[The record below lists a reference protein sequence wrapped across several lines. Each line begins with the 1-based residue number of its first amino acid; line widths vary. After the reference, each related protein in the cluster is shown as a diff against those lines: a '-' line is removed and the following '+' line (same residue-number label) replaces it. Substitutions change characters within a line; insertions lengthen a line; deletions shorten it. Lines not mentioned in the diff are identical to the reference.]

1 MYWKDSYPLNQLR
14 DYSTLFLRSEVK
26 RWFKNDFNSIN
37 LKVKRYDNQ
46 ILNKEVNYL
55 NYLKHI
61 YKILEKNYP
70 NEYIYKNQFLNKWL
84 IHELGNTD
92 SVIFNEFRIG
102 KAVADLAIFNGTSKV
117 FEIKTILDKEY
128 RLSGQLEEY
137 KKIFNEIYLIIP
149 LSHLNKYKSFD
160 AHIGI
165 IAYNTASENFYLI
178 KKSDFQYM
186 PDFSVMMEVLH
197 TKEYRNII
205 KEYFGFLPEMND
217 FTQFQVC
224 REMISKIP
232 GHELNAL
239 FVQTIKKRN
248 INNLFF
254 NKINSELNQICLSLN
269 LNKKQKEQL
278 IFTLKTKISV

>member
-1 MYWKDSYPLNQLR
+1 MDRKESYPINQLR
-14 DYSTLFLRSEVK
+14 DYSALFLRSEVK
-26 RWFKNDFNSIN
+26 RWFKNDFSSIN

-46 ILNKEVNYL
+46 FLNKEVNYL

-84 IHELGNTD
+84 IRELGSSD

-128 RLSGQLEEY
+128 RLTGQLEEY

-149 LSHLNKYKSFD
+149 HSHLNKYITFD
-160 AHIGI
+160 DNIGVI
-165 IAYNTASENFYLI
+165 TYDTTSKNFHLV
-178 KKSDFQYM
+178 KKPNFHNI
-186 PDFSVMMEVLH
+186 PDFLTLMEVLH

-224 REMISKIP
+224 REMIRKIP
-232 GHELNAL
+232 SHDLNAI
-239 FVQTIKKRN
+239 FIQTIKNRN

-269 LNKKQKEQL
+269 LNEKQKEQL
-278 IFTLKTKISV
+278 IFKLKTKISA